1 MNTPSRLF
9 IAVRNDLPPAIAG
22 VQACHA
28 VARAVAGRGLAEDT
42 HFVLVGVPSQDAL
55 LKLANQLDYDG
66 QPYALFDEPDDNLG
80 PTALAT
86 PPGDKSAGKR
96 FSKWPLWTGT
106 TVVAPKV
113 GMAGA

>member
-1 MNTPSRLF
+1 MSPRLF
-9 IAVRNDLPPAIAG
+9 IAVRNDLPPAVAG

-28 VARAVAGRGLAEDT
+28 VARAVAGRELADDT

-86 PPGDKSAGKR
+86 PPGSKAAGKR
-96 FSKWPLWTGT
+96 FSRWPLWTGT
-106 TVVAPKV
+106 CVEPMPGWASS
-113 GMAGA
+113 